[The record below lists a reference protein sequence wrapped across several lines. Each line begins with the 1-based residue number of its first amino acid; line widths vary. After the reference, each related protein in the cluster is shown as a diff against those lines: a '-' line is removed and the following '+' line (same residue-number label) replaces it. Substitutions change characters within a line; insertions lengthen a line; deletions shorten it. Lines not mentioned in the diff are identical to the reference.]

1 MSDSINCS
9 ALDGGCRRRPGRF
22 NTYIRAAQAAFI
34 RKKSTQKGGE
44 SINDD
49 SDDPLTQQ
57 ARINEI
63 FRQLTPENQQKALTY
78 FANLKGGVNSPQA
91 GLCSRG

>member
-22 NTYIRAAQAAFI
+22 STYFRAA
-34 RKKSTQKGGE
+34 RGRRLSVKNTQKGGE

-57 ARINEI
+57 TRINEI

>member
-9 ALDGGCRRRPGRF
+9 ALDGGCRRPGRLVH
-22 NTYIRAAQAAFI
+22 IPCRAGAALFRI
-34 RKKSTQKGGE
+34 KNFAGGGE

-57 ARINEI
+57 TRINDL
-63 FRQLTPENQQKALTY
+63 FWQLTPENQAKAIIYLET
-78 FANLKGGVNSPQA
+78 LKGGAYIPQA
-91 GLCSRG
+91 CLCSRG

>member
-9 ALDGGCRRRPGRF
+9 ALDGGCRRPGRLVHIPCRAGAAL
-22 NTYIRAAQAAFI
+22 IRIKNFAG
-34 RKKSTQKGGE
+34 GGE

-57 ARINEI
+57 ARINDL
-63 FRQLTPENQQKALTY
+63 FWQLTPENQAKVIIYLET
-78 FANLKGGVNSPQA
+78 LKGGAYIPQA
-91 GLCSRG
+91 YLCSRG

>member
-1 MSDSINCS
+1 MSDSINYS

-22 NTYIRAAQAAFI
+22 NTYIRAARGRRLSVKI
-34 RKKSTQKGGE
+34 RKKGGE

-78 FANLKGGVNSPQA
+78 FENLKGGVNSPQA

>member
-9 ALDGGCRRRPGRF
+9 ALDGGCRRPGRLVH
-22 NTYIRAAQAAFI
+22 IPCRAGAALF
-34 RKKSTQKGGE
+34 RTKKLCRGGE

-57 ARINEI
+57 ARINDL
-63 FRQLTPENQQKALTY
+63 FRQLTPENQAKAIIY

-91 GLCSRG
+91 CLCSRG

>member
-9 ALDGGCRRRPGRF
+9 ALDGGCRRPGRLVH
-22 NTYIRAAQAAFI
+22 IPCRAGAALFRI
-34 RKKSTQKGGE
+34 KNFAGGGE

-57 ARINEI
+57 ARINDL
-63 FRQLTPENQQKALTY
+63 FRQLTPENQAKAIIYLET
-78 FANLKGGVNSPQA
+78 LKGGAYIPQA
-91 GLCSRG
+91 YLCSRG

>member
-22 NTYIRAAQAAFI
+22 STYFRAAQG
-34 RKKSTQKGGE
+34 RRLSVKNTQKGGE

-63 FRQLTPENQQKALTY
+63 FRQLTPENQAKAIIYLET
-78 FANLKGGVNSPQA
+78 LKGGAYIPQA
-91 GLCSRG
+91 YLCSRG

>member
-9 ALDGGCRRRPGRF
+9 ALDGGCRRPGRLVH
-22 NTYIRAAQAAFI
+22 IPCRAGAALF
-34 RKKSTQKGGE
+34 RTKNFAGGGE

-57 ARINEI
+57 ARINDL
-63 FRQLTPENQQKALTY
+63 FRQLTPENQAKAIIYLET
-78 FANLKGGVNSPQA
+78 LKGGAYIPQA
-91 GLCSRG
+91 YLCSRG

>member
-22 NTYIRAAQAAFI
+22 DTYFRAAQG
-34 RKKSTQKGGE
+34 RRLSVKSTQKGGE
-44 SINDD
+44 SINDNRE
-49 SDDPLTQQ
+49 DPLTQQ

-78 FANLKGGVNSPQA
+78 FENLKGGVNSPQA